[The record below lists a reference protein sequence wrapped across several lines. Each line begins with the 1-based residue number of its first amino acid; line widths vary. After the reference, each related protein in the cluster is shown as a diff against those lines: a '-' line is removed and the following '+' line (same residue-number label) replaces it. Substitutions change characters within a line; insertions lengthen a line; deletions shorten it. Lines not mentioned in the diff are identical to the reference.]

1 MILRCPIIAITPSPL
16 DSLRLEPRQKSDIPP
31 YEYQYAEN
39 ANAGEGDDQGCIGPH
54 V

>member
-16 DSLRLEPRQKSDIPP
+16 DSLRLEPRQKSNTPP
-31 YEYQYAEN
+31 HEDQYAEN
-39 ANAGEGDDQGCIGPH
+39 ANAGKGDDQGCIGSH